1 MTLLIWHGMHICS
14 LNIVDCTV
22 MRLFS
27 FFSVQVREGDA
38 TGSTKWDGVAFA
50 VKNWS
55 VNLANSTPKKEK
67 EDEAKMLTKMVDLM
81 RCTEAINPVPTYP
94 IPQFN
99 LRLFGIIRFPCYAH
113 RCHQHLHF
121 LLIRQI
127 NLFRNTLLI
136 GGWQLCE
143 EDPFFN
149 HLSIYTCRTERF
161 RRADTHDATLE
172 RRCCRLDDRRH

>member
-1 MTLLIWHGMHICS
+1 MHICS

-81 RCTEAINPVPTYP
+81 RCTEEINSVPTYP
-94 IPQFN
+94 IPHETTEQE
-99 LRLFGIIRFPCYAH
+99 
-113 RCHQHLHF
+113 
-121 LLIRQI
+121 
-127 NLFRNTLLI
+127 
-136 GGWQLCE
+136 GGMIPLVEKEISYKKMRE
-143 EDPFFN
+143 EDEWKSRN
-149 HLSIYTCRTERF
+149 NWRETQGTVKEV
-161 RRADTHDATLE
+161 RRVNETQLGRE
-172 RRCCRLDDRRH
+172 GGICNSR